1 MGERGR
7 LVTYNI
13 RKGKGAAGRER
24 QITALGR
31 ALESHKLDVVLCQEV
46 FHTRTPGASQSAL
59 LAQALDMRAYYEP
72 NKQRRIGHHGN
83 ATFTRLAVERLKN
96 YDISTNRI
104 ERRGALYL
112 KLQLGSRPLHI
123 LNVHL
128 GLNERQRI
136 TQISRI
142 ETIIALS
149 CASDDAVILA
159 GDFND
164 WTRRLDSLITHGLAF
179 QNAFAHL
186 RRAESSTWHARRP
199 LFNLDRVY
207 VRNVTVRRTRRLNGH
222 PWRDLSDHLPLWVEL
237 EI

>member
-1 MGERGR
+1 MPERVR

-13 RKGKGAAGRER
+13 RKGKGASGRDR

-31 ALESHKLDVVLCQEV
+31 ALAAHKLDIVLCQEV

-59 LAQALDMRAYYEP
+59 LAQALDMTAYYEP
-72 NKQRRIGHHGN
+72 NKHRRIGHHGN
-83 ATFTRLAVERLKN
+83 ATFTRLHVEALKN

-104 ERRGALYL
+104 ERRGALHL
-112 KLQLGSRPLHI
+112 KLRVGNRLVHVI
-123 LNVHL
+123 NVHL

-136 TQISRI
+136 RQLSRI

-149 CASDDAVILA
+149 CAAEDAVILA

-164 WTRRLDSLITHGLAF
+164 WTRRLDYLATHGLGLE
-179 QNAFAHL
+179 NAFSHL
-186 RRAESSTWHARRP
+186 GRAESGTWHARRP

-207 VRNVTVRRTRRLNGH
+207 LRNVKLRRTRRLSGH
-222 PWRDLSDHLPLWVEL
+222 PWRDLSDHLPLWVEI